1 MPKKRGTAP
10 LSKIGRRD
18 ENLTSNARPRRRRFW
33 ACRITVSIEGSWSPL
48 GQVEPPFLAAVA
60 LLDTGEHVERPP
72 GIEIERERDH
82 LAAASHE
89 LRHAVGSPA

>member
-1 MPKKRGTAP
+1 MPKERGTEP

-18 ENLTSNARPRRRRFW
+18 ENLTSNARPRHRRFW
-33 ACRITVSIEGSWSPL
+33 ACRITVRIEDSWSPL

-60 LLDTGEHVERPP
+60 LLDAGEHLERSPR
-72 GIEIERERDH
+72 IEIESERDH
-82 LAAASHE
+82 RAAASHD